1 MGMTKG
7 SNITKKQH
15 YIPQVYL
22 RGFSPEYERNKIDLP
37 VPKYTIYCY
46 DLSVQNQ
53 ISKAIPIKSVC
64 YEDDLYEVTNIN
76 EERILTNYLERLF
89 SALEKRFSTYRHELE
104 KKVFIRDNYKTKCF
118 LSKEEKVFWVTYIV
132 VQILRMPQ
140 ILEIA
145 ENVSQETLEI
155 NAEQAKNIAIFLC
168 LPFFRKMEEDNKEVV
183 IFNALINSM
192 KDMSIGVGVDR
203 QKKMITSDKPVFIY
217 HTGDFWGEE
226 YESVIFPITSEIC
239 LFFLG
244 KEEKKR
250 CPKNFLFEIDDAQR
264 EVVFKAMVD
273 SSFGKIY
280 SNHLLDTKEQRFVE
294 EVLME
299 KEV

>member
-104 KKVFIRDNYKTKCF
+104 KR
-118 LSKEEKVFWVTYIV
+118 
-132 VQILRMPQ
+132 
-140 ILEIA
+140 
-145 ENVSQETLEI
+145 
-155 NAEQAKNIAIFLC
+155 
-168 LPFFRKMEEDNKEVV
+168 
-183 IFNALINSM
+183 
-192 KDMSIGVGVDR
+192 
-203 QKKMITSDKPVFIY
+203 
-217 HTGDFWGEE
+217 
-226 YESVIFPITSEIC
+226 
-239 LFFLG
+239 
-244 KEEKKR
+244 
-250 CPKNFLFEIDDAQR
+250 
-264 EVVFKAMVD
+264 
-273 SSFGKIY
+273 Y
-280 SNHLLDTKEQRFVE
+280 S
-294 EVLME
+294 
-299 KEV
+299 

>member
-1 MGMTKG
+1 
-7 SNITKKQH
+7 
-15 YIPQVYL
+15 
-22 RGFSPEYERNKIDLP
+22 
-37 VPKYTIYCY
+37 
-46 DLSVQNQ
+46 
-53 ISKAIPIKSVC
+53 
-64 YEDDLYEVTNIN
+64 
-76 EERILTNYLERLF
+76 
-89 SALEKRFSTYRHELE
+89 
-104 KKVFIRDNYKTKCF
+104 
-118 LSKEEKVFWVTYIV
+118 
-132 VQILRMPQ
+132 
-140 ILEIA
+140 
-145 ENVSQETLEI
+145 
-155 NAEQAKNIAIFLC
+155 
-168 LPFFRKMEEDNKEVV
+168 MEEDNKEVV